1 MSPLS
6 VRADLKTKVV
16 FVWKIWTRSL
26 LFLFSLQ
33 SSLEN
38 SGSTEKLKMRAHM
51 LTHAYKTEKK
61 TNPYFWLSPKL
72 LQHEFG

>member
-1 MSPLS
+1 
-6 VRADLKTKVV
+6 
-16 FVWKIWTRSL
+16 L